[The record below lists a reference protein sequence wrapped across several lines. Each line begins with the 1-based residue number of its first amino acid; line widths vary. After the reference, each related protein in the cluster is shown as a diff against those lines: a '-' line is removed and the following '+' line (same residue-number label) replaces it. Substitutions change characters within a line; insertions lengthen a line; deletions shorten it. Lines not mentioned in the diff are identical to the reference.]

1 MEDKLFA
8 KPITKQFEFDEEVAS
23 VFDDMIARSVPFYK
37 EVQSLVRDLVLKN
50 VEEGSRIYDLGSST
64 GSTLIDIAIH
74 SDKKL
79 LLTGLDN
86 SKAMVERARKK
97 ARAYGVDVEFVLA
110 DILEYEYQEADAFLA
125 NYTLQFIRPLKRGE
139 FVARMCK
146 RLKKGGVFICSEKV
160 ISEDKRL
167 NKQLIDIYYNYK
179 KKQGYSDFEIAQK
192 REALENVLV
201 PYTIKENEVMLK
213 DAGFSYVEVIF
224 RWANFVTLFA
234 RK

>member
-1 MEDKLFA
+1 MKDDLF
-8 KPITKQFEFDEEVAS
+8 KEPIEKQFEFDEEVAS

-37 EVQSLVRDLVLKN
+37 ETQELVRKLVVKN
-50 VEEGSRIYDLGSST
+50 VNDGGLVYDLGSST
-64 GSTLIDIAIH
+64 GSTLIDIAVH

-79 LLTGLDN
+79 RLVGLDN
-86 SKAMVERARKK
+86 SEAMVERARKK

-110 DILEYEYQEADAFLA
+110 DILEYDYQEAEAFLA

-139 FVARMCK
+139 FVAK
-146 RLKKGGVFICSEKV
+146 IYEWLKPGGIFLCSEKI

-167 NKQLIDIYYNYK
+167 NKQLIDIYYDYK
-179 KKQGYSDFEIAQK
+179 KRQGYSEFEMAQK

-201 PYTIKENEVMLK
+201 PYSLKENEEMLK
-213 DAGFSYVEVIF
+213 NAGFSYVEVIF
-224 RWANFVTLFA
+224 RWANFATFFA